1 MIRRGFLQAGGGS
14 TRFGTDKAL
23 AKLAG
28 KTMLRR
34 TGELLASVCHEIWI
48 VAPVGK
54 YVDVP
59 WPVIADRWPG
69 EGPLGGILTALST
82 MQDSDSSKDWALIL
96 SCDMPFLTKEFLNF
110 LWERASLNPAQVVVP
125 RSTKGLEPLCACWNV
140 RAAASVQSSFDSGIR
155 KVSEAMKR
163 LPTEVLDE
171 SAWKRFDSEDRL
183 FWNMNTPKD
192 YEEARRIIEAED
204 R

>member
-34 TGELLASVCHEIWI
+34 TGELLASVCHEISI
-48 VAPVGK
+48 VASAGK
-54 YVDVP
+54 YVDIP

-96 SCDMPFLTKEFLNF
+96 GCDMPFLTKEFLNL
-110 LWERASLNPAQVVVP
+110 LWERTSLSQ
-125 RSTKGLEPLCACWNV
+125 
-140 RAAASVQSSFDSGIR
+140 
-155 KVSEAMKR
+155 
-163 LPTEVLDE
+163 
-171 SAWKRFDSEDRL
+171 
-183 FWNMNTPKD
+183 
-192 YEEARRIIEAED
+192 
-204 R
+204 